1 MGGGAG
7 LHHGSSPDP
16 CLAGSTGLPDRHV
29 ERNFF
34 YFIHQLQFHLLGG
47 QAPHHRGIPGDEA
60 ENQDYPGRS
69 AWGSPNALGELF
81 QGLNKCEHISF
92 FFFFFF
98 FLSEDKYCCVHSE
111 RILKSHILANAPIT
125 HQWELAVRRTGFLE
139 NQGLLPFHSG
149 ALTNPA
155 GRILKNGIFFLL
167 ND

>member
-1 MGGGAG
+1 M
-7 LHHGSSPDP
+7 
-16 CLAGSTGLPDRHV
+16 PDRRV

-34 YFIHQLQFHLLGG
+34 FYLIYQLQFHLLGG
-47 QAPHHRGIPGDEA
+47 QAPRHRGIPGDPA

-92 FFFFFF
+92 FFLFF
-98 FLSEDKYCCVHSE
+98 FLSKDKYCCVHSE
-111 RILKSHILANAPIT
+111 TILKSQILANAPIT
-125 HQWELAVRRTGFLE
+125 QQQELAVRRTGFLE

-155 GRILKNGIFFLL
+155 GRILKKGIFFF
-167 ND
+167 